1 MNKKRIC
8 LYLTEECIDTLHSK
22 SKDLGISYSD
32 FITIL
37 IKKGVTVDINKKT

>member
-8 LYLTEECIDTLHSK
+8 LYLSQDCIDNLKSK

-37 IKKGVTVDINKKT
+37 IKKGVTVEFNKKT

>member
-8 LYLTEECIDTLHSK
+8 LYLTEDCIDTLQAK
-22 SKDLGISYSD
+22 SKELGISYSD

-37 IKKGVTVDINKKT
+37 IKKGVIVEFNKKP